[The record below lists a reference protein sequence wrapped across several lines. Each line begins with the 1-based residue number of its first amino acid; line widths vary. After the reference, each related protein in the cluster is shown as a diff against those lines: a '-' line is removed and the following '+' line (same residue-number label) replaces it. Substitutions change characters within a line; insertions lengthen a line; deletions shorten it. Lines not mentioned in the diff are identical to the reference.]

1 MAFQATFWGSLL
13 AVLGCGLVGG
23 VFFAFSNFVM
33 RGLGRLPAPEGIAAM
48 QAVNITVINSGFMGI
63 FLGTAALSLYMAI
76 AAIRQWGQAGAI
88 YWLAGSLLYLIGSF
102 GVTIACNVPLNDGLA
117 NVDPQSV
124 EGAKIWSHYLVWWT
138 VWNHVRTVASIAAG
152 GCFLRSLI

>member
-33 RGLGRLPAPEGIAAM
+33 RGLGRLPPPEGIAAM
-48 QAVNITVINSGFMGI
+48 QAINITVINPGFMGI
-63 FLGTAALSLYMAI
+63 FLGTAALSLFLAI
-76 AAIRQWGQAGAI
+76 AAVQRWPQPSALYG
-88 YWLAGSLLYLIGSF
+88 LAGSLLYLIGSF
-102 GVTIACNVPLNDGLA
+102 GVTIACNVPLNDSLA
-117 NVDPQSV
+117 RVDPQSP
-124 EGAKIWSHYLVWWT
+124 EGAQLWSHYLVWWT
-138 VWNHVRTVASIAAG
+138 IWNHVRTVASVAAS